1 MLASCE
7 GSSPQ
12 TPVNLPRASDDQDDD
27 EHDDDDGGDDVW
39 RVEYYGLD
47 MIIMGKWQVMDG
59 RVEDMEW
66 QRVGRSKMWSLVNPR
81 QPLKSCLF
89 CTVHEFAQFC
99 TSKLLQICEQ
109 MCKVF
114 FELHTI

>member
-27 EHDDDDGGDDVW
+27 EHDDDDDDDDGGDDVW
-39 RVEYYGLD
+39 RLEYYGLD

-59 RVEDMEW
+59 L
-66 QRVGRSKMWSLVNPR
+66 GG
-81 QPLKSCLF
+81 
-89 CTVHEFAQFC
+89 
-99 TSKLLQICEQ
+99 
-109 MCKVF
+109 
-114 FELHTI
+114 

>member
-27 EHDDDDGGDDVW
+27 EHDDVW

-59 RVEDMEW
+59 RVDDMEW

-89 CTVHEFAQFC
+89 CT
-99 TSKLLQICEQ
+99 
-109 MCKVF
+109 
-114 FELHTI
+114 

>member
-12 TPVNLPRASDDQDDD
+12 TPVNLPRASDDDDD
-27 EHDDDDGGDDVW
+27 DDGGDGGDGGDDDDGGDDVW

-59 RVEDMEW
+59 L
-66 QRVGRSKMWSLVNPR
+66 GG
-81 QPLKSCLF
+81 
-89 CTVHEFAQFC
+89 
-99 TSKLLQICEQ
+99 
-109 MCKVF
+109 
-114 FELHTI
+114 

>member
-27 EHDDDDGGDDVW
+27 EHDDDDDDDGGDDVW
-39 RVEYYGLD
+39 RLEYYGLD

-59 RVEDMEW
+59 L
-66 QRVGRSKMWSLVNPR
+66 GG
-81 QPLKSCLF
+81 
-89 CTVHEFAQFC
+89 
-99 TSKLLQICEQ
+99 
-109 MCKVF
+109 
-114 FELHTI
+114 